1 MTMVGAED
9 SGNIADGAGGTRAGA
24 KGLTSVAGAGA
35 MGGTGRGTE
44 GVRRPGSRRA
54 RSALAPA

>member
-1 MTMVGAED
+1 MVGAED

-24 KGLTSVAGAGA
+24 KGLTSDAGGGA
-35 MGGTGRGTE
+35 TGGTGRGAA

-54 RSALAPA
+54 SSALAPA